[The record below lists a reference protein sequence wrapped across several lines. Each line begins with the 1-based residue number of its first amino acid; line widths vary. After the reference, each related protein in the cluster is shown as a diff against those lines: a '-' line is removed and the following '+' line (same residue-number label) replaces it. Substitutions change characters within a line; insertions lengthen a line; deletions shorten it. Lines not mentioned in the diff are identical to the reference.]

1 MTAIF
6 VAHLIFIKDLACF
19 FNFSNISPGG
29 TDIETYME
37 TLRTNDA

>member
-6 VAHLIFIKDLACF
+6 VAHFILTKRFSLL
-19 FNFSNISPGG
+19 FNFSNLFPGG